1 MSERG
6 TGGLSRRERQI
17 MDVIYRL
24 GEVSVAD
31 VRSEMSD
38 APSYSTV
45 RAQMSVL
52 TKKGELTHTMV
63 GPRYVY
69 KATTSKNE
77 ARTSA
82 LERVLSTFFDGSP
95 TKAMA
100 ALMDIS
106 AADMSDEELDHLEDL
121 VQDARREGR

>member
-1 MSERG
+1 
-6 TGGLSRRERQI
+6 

-24 GEVSVAD
+24 DEASVAD
-31 VRSEMSD
+31 VRSEMRD
-38 APSYSTV
+38 APTYSTV
-45 RAQMSVL
+45 RALMSVL

-69 KATTSKNE
+69 RPTTSKNE

-82 LERVLSTFFDGSP
+82 LERVLSTFFDVSP

-121 VQDARREGR
+121 IQDARREGR

>member
-24 GEVSVAD
+24 GQASVAD
-31 VRSEMSD
+31 VRSQMRHD
-38 APSYSTV
+38 PSYSTV

-52 TKKGELTHTMV
+52 TKKGQLTHTMV

-69 KATTSKNE
+69 KPTTSKNE

-106 AADMSDEELDHLEDL
+106 AADMSDEELDQLEAL
-121 VQDARREGR
+121 IRDARKEGR

>member
-1 MSERG
+1 MTERG

-24 GEVSVAD
+24 GEASVAD
-31 VRSEMSD
+31 VRSEMRD

-45 RAQMSVL
+45 RALLSVL
-52 TKKGELTHTMV
+52 TKKGELTYTMV

-69 KATTSKNE
+69 KPTTSKSE

-82 LERVLSTFFDGSP
+82 LKRVLSTFFDGSP
-95 TKAMA
+95 TKAMT
-100 ALMDIS
+100 ALLDIS
-106 AADMSDEELDHLEDL
+106 AADMSDEELHRLEDL
-121 VQDARREGR
+121 LRDARREGR

>member
-1 MSERG
+1 MGERG

-24 GEVSVAD
+24 GEASVAD
-31 VRSEMSD
+31 VRSEMRD

-45 RAQMSVL
+45 RALMSVL
-52 TKKGELTHTMV
+52 TKKCELTHTMV

-69 KATTSKNE
+69 RPTTSKNE

-121 VQDARREGR
+121 IQHARRAGR

>member
-1 MSERG
+1 MERQSE
-6 TGGLSRRERQI
+6 GLTRRERQI

-24 GEVSVAD
+24 GSAAVAD
-31 VRSEMSD
+31 VQSEMPD
-38 APSYSTV
+38 PPSYSTV
-45 RAQMSVL
+45 RALMGVL
-52 TKKGELTHTMV
+52 TEKGELTYTRD

-69 KATTSKNE
+69 RPTTPREE

-100 ALMDIS
+100 ALMDLS
-106 AADMSDEELDHLEDL
+106 ADDMTDEELDRLESL
-121 VQDARREGR
+121 VKEARREGR

>member
-1 MSERG
+1 MAKKVP
-6 TGGLSRRERQI
+6 THLSRRESQI

-24 GEVSVAD
+24 GEASVAD
-31 VRSEMSD
+31 VRSEMGD

-45 RAQMSVL
+45 RALMSVL

-69 KATTSKNE
+69 KPTTSKHE
-77 ARTSA
+77 ARASA
-82 LERVLSTFFDGSP
+82 LESVLSTFFDGSP

-106 AADMSDEELDHLEDL
+106 AADMSEEELSRLEDL
-121 VQDARREGR
+121 IQDARREGR

>member
-24 GEVSVAD
+24 GEASVAD
-31 VRSEMSD
+31 VRSEMRD

-69 KATTSKNE
+69 KPTTSKTE

-82 LERVLSTFFDGSP
+82 LKRVLSTFFDGSP
-95 TKAMA
+95 TKAMT

-106 AADMSDEELDHLEDL
+106 AADMSDEELNRLEDL
-121 VQDARREGR
+121 LRDARKEGR

>member
-24 GEVSVAD
+24 GEASVAD
-31 VRSEMSD
+31 VRSEMRD

-52 TKKGELTHTMV
+52 TKKGELTYTMV

-106 AADMSDEELDHLEDL
+106 AADMSDEELSHLEDL
-121 VQDARREGR
+121 IRDARREGR

>member
-1 MSERG
+1 VVERQSE
-6 TGGLSRRERQI
+6 GLTRRERQI

-24 GEVSVAD
+24 GSAAVAD
-31 VRSEMSD
+31 VQSEMPD
-38 APSYSTV
+38 PPSYSTV
-45 RAQMSVL
+45 RALMGVL
-52 TKKGELTHTMV
+52 TEKGELTYTRD

-69 KATTSKNE
+69 RPTTPREE

-100 ALMDIS
+100 ALMDLS
-106 AADMSDEELDHLEDL
+106 ADDMTDEELDRLESL
-121 VQDARREGR
+121 VKEARREGR

>member
-24 GEVSVAD
+24 GEASVAD
-31 VRSEMSD
+31 VRSEMRD

-52 TKKGELTHTMV
+52 TKKGELTHTIV

-69 KATTSKNE
+69 KPTTSKNE

-82 LERVLSTFFDGSP
+82 LERVLRTFFDGSP
-95 TKAMA
+95 TKAMT
-100 ALMDIS
+100 ALLDIS
-106 AADMSDEELDHLEDL
+106 AADMSDEELSRLEDL
-121 VQDARREGR
+121 LRDARREGR

>member
-1 MSERG
+1 
-6 TGGLSRRERQI
+6 

-24 GEVSVAD
+24 GSASVAE
-31 VRSEMSD
+31 VQGEMPD
-38 APSYSTV
+38 PPSYSTV
-45 RAQMSVL
+45 RALMGVL
-52 TKKGELTHTMV
+52 TDKGELTYTTD

-69 KATTSKNE
+69 RPTTPREE

-100 ALMDIS
+100 ALMDLS
-106 AADMSDEELDHLEDL
+106 ADDMTDEELDRLESL
-121 VQDARREGR
+121 VKEARREGR

>member
-1 MSERG
+1 MTERG
-6 TGGLSRRERQI
+6 TSGLSRRERQI

-24 GEVSVAD
+24 GEASVAD
-31 VRSEMSD
+31 VRSEMRD

-45 RAQMSVL
+45 RALMSVL

-69 KATTSKNE
+69 RPTTSKKE
-77 ARTSA
+77 ARASA
-82 LERVLSTFFDGSP
+82 LERVLRTFFDGSP

-106 AADMSDEELDHLEDL
+106 AADMTDEELSRLEDL
-121 VQDARREGR
+121 IQQARREGR

>member
-1 MSERG
+1 VGQEA

-24 GEVSVAD
+24 GEASVAD
-31 VRSEMSD
+31 VQAEMVD

-45 RAQMSVL
+45 RALLRVL
-52 TKKGELTHTMV
+52 TEKDQVTHTQE

-69 KATTSKNE
+69 RPTIPREE
-77 ARTSA
+77 ARASA
-82 LERVLSTFFDGSP
+82 LDRVLSTFFDGSP

-100 ALMDIS
+100 ALMDLS
-106 AADMSDEELDHLEDL
+106 ADELSETELDELEKMIAE
-121 VQDARREGR
+121 ARREGR

>member
-1 MSERG
+1 VGQET

-24 GEVSVAD
+24 GEASVAD
-31 VRSEMSD
+31 VQSGMVD

-45 RAQMSVL
+45 RALLRVL
-52 TKKGELTHTMV
+52 TEKGQVSHTQE

-69 KATTSKNE
+69 RPTIPREE
-77 ARTSA
+77 ARASA
-82 LERVLSTFFDGSP
+82 LDRVLSTFFDGSP

-100 ALMDIS
+100 ALMDLS
-106 AADMSDEELDHLEDL
+106 VDELSEGELDELEKMIAE
-121 VQDARREGR
+121 ARREGR